1 MSDDDMRKII
11 NPSYLNNA
19 QQTLYDSLPTNLVQ
33 KLAAHSSCTA
43 LAFNNQGDI
52 VATGGE
58 DKLVKLWN
66 TKERKELAILK
77 NKYVIS
83 AVAFSMD
90 N

>member
-1 MSDDDMRKII
+1 
-11 NPSYLNNA
+11 
-19 QQTLYDSLPTNLVQ
+19 
-33 KLAAHSSCTA
+33 
-43 LAFNNQGDI
+43 

-83 AVAFSMD
+83 NVAFSMD
-90 N
+90 GSLFMSCSNDNKVSMYSLTGKSVK